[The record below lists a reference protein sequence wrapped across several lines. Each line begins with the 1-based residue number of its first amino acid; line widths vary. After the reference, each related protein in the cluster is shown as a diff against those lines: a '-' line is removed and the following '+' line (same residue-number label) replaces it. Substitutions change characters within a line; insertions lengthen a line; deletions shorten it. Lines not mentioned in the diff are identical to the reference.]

1 MRQPRQ
7 VLRGG
12 RTEGRERTARG
23 ELGVHITCGTHRVT
37 CHVPTYCHASM
48 PRRSLARVRAIL
60 TAAVC
65 AARRPSIRPN
75 SPVETCVGETHSTA
89 QPLYLPPVG
98 VTHPL
103 LTLTL

>member
-12 RTEGRERTARG
+12 RTEGRERAARG

-65 AARRPSIRPN
+65 GLLLPLTALLK
-75 SPVETCVGETHSTA
+75 PV
-89 QPLYLPPVG
+89 
-98 VTHPL
+98 
-103 LTLTL
+103 